1 MPGKSQSMHPINL
14 IEIYSQL
21 SIQNKARCF
30 LRALLIEMN
39 SQLLNGQMID
49 IKSAFVK
56 IFYLPLK
63 EG

>member
-1 MPGKSQSMHPINL
+1 MHPINL

-21 SIQNKARCF
+21 NIQNKARCF

-56 IFYLPLK
+56 IFYLLLK